1 MPRHVCKLNQPLF
14 STGMAAG
21 TGSVWEGSQG
31 CSQARQSRFSKASC
45 SPESLACE
53 WVRYVLLPIPV
64 TILGTRAEN
73 ESFDYPSNLQRQ
85 QSVAQL
91 DVTPLLPSSCGRATP
106 RHKTPS
112 GGDAGFQPCAVPDPD
127 PSKDVAHPA
136 SPAAPVLP
144 GAGTVPACGLLVLDL
159 GTERRGKGHITGM
172 PRHSPSGVI
181 TRAGL
186 AGLGWGL
193 LPCKPQEAQPM
204 YVCVRMCVHMCAFSG
219 TKYPPCTSVR
229 LKADIAFKHS
239 KAHCLI

>member
-1 MPRHVCKLNQPLF
+1 MFLQLNQRRRIPRPVCKLNQPLF
-14 STGMAAG
+14 SMGTAAG

-91 DVTPLLPSSCGRATP
+91 GVTPLLPSSCGRATP

-112 GGDAGFQPCAVPDPD
+112 GGDAGCQPCAVPDPH

-144 GAGTVPACGLLVLDL
+144 GAGTAPARGLLVLDL
-159 GTERRGKGHITGM
+159 GSERRGKGHITGM
-172 PRHSPSGVI
+172 PRHGPSEGI
-181 TRAGL
+181 TGAGL
-186 AGLGWGL
+186 AGLGWAL
-193 LPCKPQEAQPM
+193 LPRKPPEGSQCPGDACACV
-204 YVCVRMCVHMCAFSG
+204 YVC
-219 TKYPPCTSVR
+219 
-229 LKADIAFKHS
+229 
-239 KAHCLI
+239 AHVCIFWHKVPAMHFCEA